1 MRACT
6 RRRRDARVV
15 ETARTQDTLREV
27 VIPRCSKHSSSG
39 SAVTTEPRRSIMRA
53 RAASMAPR
61 AASRV
66 LCRWRRPRRCR
77 CGFSPPGGR
86 CAKFRPAAWHAWNVG
101 AAASRA
107 GRRRAPLYAIDATP
121 HKFRQQPELRLAV
134 PRPSSSTRPLRLRV
148 RILQP
153 RPVARRSE
161 RFRGRT
167 RTHACF
173 GWGSREARRP
183 RARELFPYSPA

>member
-1 MRACT
+1 MYGQW
-6 RRRRDARVV
+6 RRDARVV
-15 ETARTQDTLREV
+15 ETARTQDTFREV

-39 SAVTTEPRRSIMRA
+39 SALTTEPRRSIMRP
-53 RAASMAPR
+53 RAASMASR

-66 LCRWRRPRRCR
+66 LSRWRHPRRSR
-77 CGFSPPGGR
+77 CGFFPGRASRNVPPT
-86 CAKFRPAAWHAWNVG
+86 PWHAWTVD
-101 AAASRA
+101 AAALRA

-121 HKFRQQPELRLAV
+121 HKFRQQPELRLAA

-153 RPVARRSE
+153 RPVVRRSE

-167 RTHACF
+167 RPHDFC
-173 GWGSREARRP
+173 S
-183 RARELFPYSPA
+183 